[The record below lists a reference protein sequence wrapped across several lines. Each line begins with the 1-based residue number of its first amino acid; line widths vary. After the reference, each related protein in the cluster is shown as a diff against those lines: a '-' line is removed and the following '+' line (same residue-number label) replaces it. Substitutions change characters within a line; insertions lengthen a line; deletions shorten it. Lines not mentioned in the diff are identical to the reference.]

1 MVGKGGL
8 TGRLGCA
15 YRPSMSKAEV
25 VFPFVLSGM
34 KPHVRRG
41 RRAKEK
47 RIEAAKART
56 QVKKIAA

>member
-1 MVGKGGL
+1 
-8 TGRLGCA
+8 
-15 YRPSMSKAEV
+15 MSKAEV